1 MTITPSAWRLYDQ
14 GHYVEMTQGGTDTFA
29 IDIFN
34 ELDTGDQ
41 LLTVTATA
49 DAGITVLSVVPRLD
63 TTVSST
69 PHQMLIV
76 LRATQTGVF
85 HIKLIGVTQ
94 NGATHVKHFDVLIE
108 R

>member
-14 GHYVEMTQGGTDTFA
+14 GHYVEMTLGETDTFA
-29 IDIFN
+29 IDIIN
-34 ELDTGDQ
+34 QLDTGDE
-41 LLTVTATA
+41 LTTITATA
-49 DAGITVLSVVPRLD
+49 DAGITVLSVVPRYD

-69 PHQMLIV
+69 PHQMLTV

-85 HIKLIGVTQ
+85 HIKLTGVTQ

>member
-1 MTITPSAWRLYDQ
+1 MTATPSAWRLYDQ
-14 GHYVEMTQGGTDTFA
+14 GHYVEMDIGATEIFA

-41 LLTVTATA
+41 LITVTATA
-49 DAGITVLSVVPRLD
+49 DAGITVLSAVPRTE

-69 PHQMLIV
+69 PNQMLV
-76 LRATQTGVF
+76 ALRATQTGVF
-85 HIKLIGVTQ
+85 HIKLMGVTQ